1 MRREELRAKNADK
14 LMEASRDGKQIEPGD
29 EAMNRDSGARKRKNS
44 LWRVVARVLHL
55 RSEEG
60 SAVAE
65 MAWVMVPLMTIITGA
80 ASFGVAFY
88 FFQQLSNA
96 TSTAVQLVAADEGL
110 VTDPCAVAQ
119 TSVQSSLP
127 NFTAGNFSYSLSVTP
142 YGGGNPTTYSS
153 TASGSS
159 VTFTCTGA
167 GSGGPTTTAEYP
179 NEPVVLTVSY
189 SYNWIPIVGFSPKAP
204 LKAVQGAIAE

>member
-1 MRREELRAKNADK
+1 
-14 LMEASRDGKQIEPGD
+14 
-29 EAMNRDSGARKRKNS
+29 MNRDSGPRERKNS
-44 LWRVVARVLHL
+44 LARVAARLLHL

-88 FFQQLSNA
+88 FFQQISNA
-96 TSTAVQLVAADEGL
+96 TMTAVQLVAADEGL
-110 VTDPCAVAQ
+110 VTDPCAAAQ
-119 TSVQSSLP
+119 TSIQNTLPSL
-127 NFTAGNFSYSLSVTP
+127 TAGNFSYSLAVTP
-142 YGGGNPTTYSS
+142 AGGGSPTTYSS
-153 TASGSS
+153 TTSGSS
-159 VTFTCTGA
+159 VTFTCTAA
-167 GSGGPTTTAEYP
+167 GSGGSSTTAEAP

-204 LKAVQGAIAE
+204 LKVVQAAVAQ